1 MSRNYLGDLKE
12 KPQTDGTHRAFYAVP
27 PAGMILNHDKET
39 DTSASVGVH
48 SHKAIV
54 ATPTPIRY
62 TDEPKIKIFTAMMP
76 PTHNVIH
83 FHSLSSIQSSSS
95 SSLPS
100 SVPSNH
106 NYKMSPPLVNSENDD
121 SSFKKAAE
129 PSTDRNSS
137 DEIPWLAPFL
147 GVLGTLGLV
156 GIIILYLIGR
166 KKKKRNNRSE
176 NSRVNQ
182 FMNNNHNNTTPEEQ
196 LSNSYQ
202 SWASLSTINMTT
214 ANEEKQNAQTQEK
227 LQHVP
232 PPPAYT
238 SVKQKRLTADTL
250 VDENSVS
257 VMLKN
262 QYSPQLAFS
271 PSLIAGDFQQQRLD
285 DVVVEKPPPP
295 SISPSNTLID
305 NAGIINDALKTEFYR
320 LSLVRPPKKIEMYD
334 PQVNLHTD
342 SNPFI
347 PYSYS
352 NDQPEERKSEDNLRP
367 QDNNE
372 NTNHHVVE
380 MKK

>member
-12 KPQTDGTHRAFYAVP
+12 KPQLDGTHHAFYAVP
-27 PAGMILNHDKET
+27 PAELVLNHDRST
-39 DTSASVGVH
+39 APSASIGGH
-48 SHKAIV
+48 SHKAVV
-54 ATPTPIRY
+54 ATPTPIHS
-62 TDEPKIKIFTAMMP
+62 TNEPKIKIYTALMP

-83 FHSLSSIQSSSS
+83 FNSISSIYSSG

-106 NYKMSPPLVNSENDD
+106 NYKMSPPLVNNESDN
-121 SSFKKAAE
+121 SSFKKADQ
-129 PSTDRNSS
+129 TNRNNS
-137 DEIPWLAPFL
+137 DEIPWLAPLL

-166 KKKKRNNRSE
+166 KKKKRNNRSD

-182 FMNNNHNNTTPEEQ
+182 FMNNNNNGNAPEQQ

-202 SWASLSTINMTT
+202 SWASLSTINMS
-214 ANEEKQNAQTQEK
+214 AGNEEKQNAQTQEK
-227 LQHVP
+227 TQHVP

-238 SVKQKRLTADTL
+238 SVKQKRLTSDTL

-271 PSLIAGDFQQQRLD
+271 PSLIAGDFQQQRLEE
-285 DVVVEKPPPP
+285 VVEKPPLPTM
-295 SISPSNTLID
+295 SPSNTLID
-305 NAGIINDALKTEFYR
+305 NAGVINNPSKTENYHYSFDHR
-320 LSLVRPPKKIEMYD
+320 PKKIEMYD
-334 PQVNLHTD
+334 PQVNLQTD

-352 NDQPEERKSEDNLRP
+352 NDETEEKQSEDNLRLH
-367 QDNNE
+367 DNNE
-372 NTNHHVVE
+372 SGNHHVVD
-380 MKK
+380 MNK

>member
-12 KPQTDGTHRAFYAVP
+12 KPQTDGTHHGFYAVP
-27 PAGMILNHDKET
+27 PEGMILNHDKEIGP
-39 DTSASVGVH
+39 SASVGVH

-54 ATPTPIRY
+54 ATPTPIHS
-62 TDEPKIKIFTAMMP
+62 TADEPKIKIYTAMMP

-83 FHSLSSIQSSSS
+83 FHSLSSIQSSS

-106 NYKMSPPLVNSENDD
+106 NYKMSPPLVNSENDN
-121 SSFKKAAE
+121 STFKKAE
-129 PSTDRNSS
+129 PSTNRNNS
-137 DEIPWLAPFL
+137 DEIPWLAPLL

-182 FMNNNHNNTTPEEQ
+182 FMNNNSNNNVPEQQ

-202 SWASLSTINMTT
+202 SWASLSTINMTA
-214 ANEEKQNAQTQEK
+214 ANEEKQIAQTQEK
-227 LQHVP
+227 QQHVP

-257 VMLKN
+257 LMLKN

-271 PSLIAGDFQQQRLD
+271 PSLVAGDFQQQRLD
-285 DVVVEKPPPP
+285 DVVEKPPLPN
-295 SISPSNTLID
+295 ISPSNTLID
-305 NAGIINDALKTEFYR
+305 NAGIIDNASKTESYHYSFDHR
-320 LSLVRPPKKIEMYD
+320 PKKIEMYD
-334 PQVNLHTD
+334 PQVNLQTD

-352 NDQPEERKSEDNLRP
+352 NDQTEEKKSEDNLRP

-372 NTNHHVVE
+372 NTNHHVVD
-380 MKK
+380 MTK